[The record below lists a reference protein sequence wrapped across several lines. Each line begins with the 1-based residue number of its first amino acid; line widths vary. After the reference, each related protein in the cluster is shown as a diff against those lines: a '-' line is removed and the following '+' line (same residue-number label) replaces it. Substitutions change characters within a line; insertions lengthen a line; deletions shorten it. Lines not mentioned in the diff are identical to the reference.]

1 MTRPIQLLLVLCLS
15 AFLAFAQKGAP
26 LTDDRLHDLVL
37 MKLAG
42 DPDVKGGN
50 IDVEVVKGVVTL
62 KGKVEKDKQKE
73 RAEHLVKKMKG
84 VNGITNQLVVT
95 PK

>member
-1 MTRPIQLLLVLCLS
+1 MTRPMQMLLVLCLS

-26 LTDDRLHDLVL
+26 LTDDRLHDLVM

-50 IDVEVVKGVVTL
+50 IEVDVQKGVVTL

-73 RAEHLVKKMKG
+73 RAERLVKKLKG
-84 VNGITNQLVVT
+84 VTGVTNQLVVT

>member
-1 MTRPIQLLLVLCLS
+1 MTRPMQMFLVLCLS

-26 LTDDRLHDLVL
+26 LTDDRLHDLVM

-50 IDVEVVKGVVTL
+50 IEVDVVKGVVTL

-73 RAEHLVKKMKG
+73 RAERLVKKLKG
-84 VNGITNQLVVT
+84 VTGVSNQLVVT

>member
-1 MTRPIQLLLVLCLS
+1 MTRPMQILLILCLS
-15 AFLAFAQKGAP
+15 TFLAFAQKGAP
-26 LTDDRLHDLVL
+26 PTDDRLHDLVL

-42 DPDVKGGN
+42 DADVKGGN
-50 IDVEVVKGVVTL
+50 IDVEVVKGVVTM

-73 RAEHLVKKMKG
+73 RAERLVKKIKG
-84 VNGITNQLVVT
+84 VTGVTNQLVVT